1 MKLPRREFLRLA
13 TVAAA
18 SPAMP
23 LLAWAQTY
31 PVRPVRLI
39 VTTPAGS
46 SPDIIA
52 RLIALRLSERFGQP
66 FIVDNRPGA
75 GSTIGTEAALRAA
88 PDGYTLLMAISA
100 NAIGASLYESLKFN
114 FVRDMRPVASVARS
128 SLVMVANPSVPAKT
142 VPEFISYAK
151 ANPSKINMA
160 SGGNGSPTHV
170 AGELFKMMA
179 EVNLL
184 HVPYRGSTPALTDLL
199 GGQVQVLFN
208 TLPEMI
214 GYINDGKL
222 RALAVTAA
230 ERQALLPDVPTVG
243 EFLPGY
249 EASGWYGVVAPSAT
263 PPDIID
269 QLNKEINTAL
279 VDPRIKGQLADLG
292 VTVFSG
298 SASEFGQF
306 IVAEVEKWAKVVK
319 FAGIKVD

>member
-1 MKLPRREFLRLA
+1 MKLARRQFLPLA
-13 TVAAA
+13 AVAAA
-18 SPAMP
+18 SPALP
-23 LLAWAQTY
+23 RLVWAQTY

-46 SPDIIA
+46 SPDIVA
-52 RLIALRLSERFGQP
+52 RLIAQWLSGRFRQA
-66 FIVDNRPGA
+66 FVVDNRPGA
-75 GSTIGTEAALRAA
+75 GSTIGTDIALRAA

-100 NAIGASLYESLKFN
+100 NAIGASLYENLKLSFI
-114 FVRDMRPVASVARS
+114 RDMAPVASVARS
-128 SLVMVANPSVPAKT
+128 SLVMVMNPSVPART

-151 ANPSKINMA
+151 SNPGAINMA

-179 EVNLL
+179 GVNLL

-208 TLPEMI
+208 TLPEML

-230 ERQALLPDVPTVG
+230 KRQTVLPDVPTVG

-263 PPDIID
+263 PADIID

-279 VDPRIKGQLADLG
+279 ADPTITGQLADLG
-292 VTVFSG
+292 GTVSAG
-298 SASEFGQF
+298 SPTEFGEF
-306 IVAEVEKWAKVVK
+306 IAAETAKWAKVVK
-319 FAGIKVD
+319 FAGIRAQ